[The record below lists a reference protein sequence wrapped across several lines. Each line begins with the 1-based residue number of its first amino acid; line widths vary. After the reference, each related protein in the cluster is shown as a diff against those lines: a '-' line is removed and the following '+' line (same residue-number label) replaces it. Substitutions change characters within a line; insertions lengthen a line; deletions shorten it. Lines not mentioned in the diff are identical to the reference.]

1 MKPLLLHHSMTKI
14 APNSNPSVLRV
25 LVIRHGQTDHNV
37 KKILQGHLDIDIN
50 QHGYHQ
56 ANLIGKYLQNYP
68 LDYIISSDLV
78 RCINTSK
85 QILEFHDLTLNTS
98 SNLREREMGKVQ
110 GMYLKDAL
118 LQYGENFR
126 NLGETKSELSARVED
141 EWNKLIKLSKSNNY
155 KNVAIVTH
163 GGVITGFINYLY
175 KSKDYKLSPILNEKD
190 LKVPFNTSVAIIDI
204 DLDEDTNNIIQ
215 KFGET
220 DHLGG
225 HFENKDQLLR

>member
-1 MKPLLLHHSMTKI
+1 MTKI
-14 APNSNPSVLRV
+14 APNTNPSVLRV
-25 LVIRHGQTDHNV
+25 LIIRHGQTDHNV

-50 QHGYHQ
+50 DHGYHQ
-56 ANLIGKYLQNYP
+56 SNLIGKYLQNFP
-68 LDYIISSDLV
+68 LDYIISSDLI

-85 QILEFHDLTLNTS
+85 QILKYHDLSLNSS

-118 LQYGENFR
+118 LQYGDNFR
-126 NLGETKSELSARVED
+126 NLGETKVQLLTRVES

-155 KNVAIVTH
+155 RNVAIVTH
-163 GGVITGFINYLY
+163 GGVITGFINYLH
-175 KSKDYKLSPILNEKD
+175 KSKNYMLSPNLTEGD
-190 LKVPFNTSVAIIDI
+190 LKVPFNTSVGIIDI
-204 DLDEDTNNIIQ
+204 DLVNGQENIIQ